1 MAANGFTPVALAV
14 QKRGRLCIVAKITR
28 FIGDSAPI
36 LAVAWRNQPGT
47 RDAISLPTSV
57 IEYAERVGVTNF
69 FLRNDKTITMHT
81 CSLAAFHR
89 GRLGADNERYV
100 PLAWLRAVPWRDWR
114 FATQVV
120 HIADLPEM
128 GSEKIEQLALE
139 F

>member
-1 MAANGFTPVALAV
+1 MKANNFVPVALAI
-14 QKRGRLCIVAKITR
+14 QKRNRTCIVAKITC
-28 FIGDSAPI
+28 FVGDSEPI

-47 RDAISLPTSV
+47 MDAISLPVAV
-57 IEYAERVGVTNF
+57 IEYAERVGVANF
-69 FLRNDKTITMHT
+69 FLRNDRTMTMRT
-81 CSLAAFHR
+81 CSLATFRR

-100 PLAWLRAVPWRDWR
+100 PLAWLRAVLWRDWR